1 MFIVFIYILASPM
14 SDIFSSFVF
23 NNIMA
28 VTFIFPPR
36 DIAAYYAMISLKL
49 FAFIGLV
56 KSRIYRENL

>member
-1 MFIVFIYILASPM
+1 M
-14 SDIFSSFVF
+14 SDIFSPFVF
-23 NNIMA
+23 SNIMA
-28 VTFIFPPR
+28 VTFIFSPR